1 MPLVVPMNTV
11 DTIIAP
17 ATPPGEGG
25 VAIVRISGADA
36 LSALLCYF
44 TPTTTVLPLESH
56 RLYYGLLRDPSGCV
70 IDEVMAVHMLAP
82 HTYTREDVVEIQ
94 CHGGHQVVKSILDLY
109 RAYGLRLAGP
119 GEFTFRAY
127 MNGRLDLSQAE
138 AVASLIHSKTD
149 SSRRLALAQIDG
161 ALSREI
167 YSFTAILKQVLILV
181 EAWIDFPEEDLP
193 AEDVEEIST
202 SITHAISKIQIITG
216 SYGFGRVLTEGA
228 SILLIGQ
235 PNAGKSSLLNALLGE
250 ERAIVTAIPG
260 TTRDLL
266 EEGLVIN
273 GVPVR
278 LIDTAG
284 LCESVDPV
292 EVEGIRRAEKSLSQT
307 DLVLWVVDANREST
321 AGDDYIY
328 SRLSSLPTFQVF
340 TKIDI
345 CGDPDS
351 SNPGNFPQYR
361 VSSKTGD
368 GLEGLRDAISDF
380 LVGGGGALT
389 ESVMLTEQ
397 RHYEALLLCLGSLER
412 ASGSLAVDASL
423 EFLALDL
430 REALGSLGQ
439 ISGETVTEDIL
450 DGIFSGFCIGK

>member
-1 MPLVVPMNTV
+1 MNTV

-25 VAIVRISGADA
+25 VAIIRISGTDA

-44 TPTTTVLPLESH
+44 KPTAAVLPLVSH
-56 RLYYGLLRDPSGCV
+56 QLYHGLLRDPSGCV
-70 IDEVMAVHMLAP
+70 VDEVMAVHMVAP

-94 CHGGHQVVKSILDLY
+94 CHGGHQVVKSILNLY
-109 RAYGLRLAGP
+109 QAYGLRLAEP

-167 YSFTAILKQVLILV
+167 HSFTATLKQTLVLV

-193 AEDVEEIST
+193 AEDVARIST
-202 SITHAISKIQIITG
+202 SITQAMSKIQIITG
-216 SYGFGRVLTEGA
+216 SYAFGRVLTEGA

-250 ERAIVTAIPG
+250 ERAIVTEVPG

-284 LCESVDPV
+284 LCETVDPV
-292 EVEGIRRAEKSLSQT
+292 ELEGIRRAEKSLSLA
-307 DLVLWVVDANREST
+307 DLVLWVVDSNNLSNV
-321 AGDDYIY
+321 GDDYIQG
-328 SRLSSLPTFQVF
+328 RLAGLPTFQVI

-345 CGDPDS
+345 CGDLDCCD
-351 SNPGNFPQYR
+351 PGKFPQYR
-361 VSSKTGD
+361 VSSKTKQ
-368 GLEGLRDAISDF
+368 GLDRLRDAISSF
-380 LVGGGGALT
+380 LVGGEAASV

-397 RHYEALLLCLGSLER
+397 RHYEALLHCSENLER
-412 ASGSLAVDASL
+412 VLDSLAADASL
-423 EFLALDL
+423 EFLAFDL
-430 REALGSLGQ
+430 REALSSLGQ

-450 DGIFSGFCIGK
+450 GDIFSGFCIGK

>member
-1 MPLVVPMNTV
+1 MNTI

-25 VAIVRISGADA
+25 VAIIRISGADS

-44 TPTTTVLPLESH
+44 MPTSTVLPLESH
-56 RLYYGLLRDPSGCV
+56 RLYHGLLRDPSGCV
-70 IDEVMAVHMLAP
+70 IDEVMAVHMAAP

-94 CHGGHQVVKSILDLY
+94 CHGGHQVVKSILNLY
-109 RAYGLRLAGP
+109 QAYGLRLAGP

-167 YSFTAILKQVLILV
+167 HSFTATLRQTLVLV

-193 AEDVEEIST
+193 AEDVEKIST
-202 SITHAISKIQIITG
+202 SITQIISKIRIITG
-216 SYGFGRVLTEGA
+216 SYGFGRVLSEGA

-250 ERAIVTAIPG
+250 ERAIVTEIPG

-292 EVEGIRRAEKSLSQT
+292 EVEGIRRAEKRLSGA

-321 AGDDYIY
+321 TEDDYIY
-328 SRLSSLPTFQVF
+328 GRLAGLPTFQVC

-345 CGDPDS
+345 CGGVDC
-351 SNPGNFPQYR
+351 SNPGSFPQHR
-361 VSSKTGD
+361 VSSKTEE
-368 GLEGLRDAISDF
+368 GLDRLRDAISNF
-380 LVGGGGALT
+380 LVGGGAST

-397 RHYEALLLCLGSLER
+397 RHYEALLLCLESLER
-412 ASGSLAVDASL
+412 VSGALAVDASL
-423 EFLALDL
+423 EFLAFDL

>member
-1 MPLVVPMNTV
+1 
-11 DTIIAP
+11 
-17 ATPPGEGG
+17 
-25 VAIVRISGADA
+25 
-36 LSALLCYF
+36 
-44 TPTTTVLPLESH
+44 
-56 RLYYGLLRDPSGCV
+56 
-70 IDEVMAVHMLAP
+70 
-82 HTYTREDVVEIQ
+82 
-94 CHGGHQVVKSILDLY
+94 VKSILNLY
-109 RAYGLRLAGP
+109 QAYGLRLAGP

-167 YSFTAILKQVLILV
+167 HSFTATLRQTLVLV

-193 AEDVEEIST
+193 AEDVEKIST
-202 SITHAISKIQIITG
+202 SITQIISKIRIITG
-216 SYGFGRVLTEGA
+216 SYGFGRVLSEGA

-250 ERAIVTAIPG
+250 ERAIVTEIPG

-292 EVEGIRRAEKSLSQT
+292 EVEGIRRAEKSLSGA

-321 AGDDYIY
+321 TEDDYIY
-328 SRLSSLPTFQVF
+328 GRLAGLPTFQVC

-345 CGDPDS
+345 CGGTDC
-351 SNPGNFPQYR
+351 SNPGSFPQHR
-361 VSSKTGD
+361 VSSKTEE
-368 GLEGLRDAISDF
+368 GLDRLRDAISNF
-380 LVGGGGALT
+380 LVGGGAST

-397 RHYEALLLCLGSLER
+397 RHYEALLLCLESLER
-412 ASGSLAVDASL
+412 VSGALAVDASL
-423 EFLALDL
+423 EFLAFDL